1 MVLDHGQEKTAKGR
15 QHQPGDEKQDHKD
28 DLCKRAEVRQPGF
41 IHGNHRNSLIL
52 LQKYCF
58 LIKIGHIEL
67 GDCPLI
73 MAPMEDVTDM
83 PFRAICKQFGA
94 DLLITEF
101 VSSEGLIREADK
113 STGKMKFGEEER
125 PIGIQIFGD
134 SVESMRKAAII
145 AESMQPDFIDLNFG
159 CPVKKVVVRGGG
171 AALLNDLPK
180 MVAMTEA
187 VVRAVKLPVTAKT
200 RLGWDDASRN
210 ILEIA
215 ERLQDAGI
223 RAISIHGR
231 TRAQLYGGK
240 ADWTLIGKVK
250 NDPDIRIPV
259 FGNGDITG
267 AVVAK
272 EMKVRYGVDGLMIGR
287 AAVGNPWIF
296 RECRAYLKN
305 GELIPPPS
313 LQERVEIL
321 RIHLQR
327 SVEYKG
333 ERRTI
338 LEMRKFYSGYFRG
351 VPDFKKHRMQL
362 MTLDDLE
369 RVQELIGRIAGSPG

>member
-1 MVLDHGQEKTAKGR
+1 
-15 QHQPGDEKQDHKD
+15 
-28 DLCKRAEVRQPGF
+28 
-41 IHGNHRNSLIL
+41 
-52 LQKYCF
+52 
-58 LIKIGHIEL
+58 
-67 GDCPLI
+67 
-73 MAPMEDVTDM
+73 MAPMEDITDM
-83 PFRAICKQFGA
+83 PFRSLCKQFGA

-113 STGKMKFGEEER
+113 STNKMKFGQDER

-145 AESMQPDFIDLNFG
+145 AESLQPDFIDLNFG

-180 MVAMTEA
+180 MAAMTEA
-187 VVRAVKLPVTAKT
+187 VVKAVKIPVTAKT

-210 ILEIA
+210 IMEIA

-223 RAISIHGR
+223 QAISIHGR
-231 TRAQLYGGK
+231 TRAQLYGGQ

-250 NDPDIRIPV
+250 CNPHIHIPV

-267 AVVAK
+267 AVVSK
-272 EMKVRYGVDGLMIGR
+272 EMKDRYGVDGLMIGR

-296 RECRAYLKN
+296 RECKAYLNK

-313 LQERVEIL
+313 LQERVDIL

-327 SVEYKG
+327 SIDYKG
-333 ERRTI
+333 ERNTL

-351 VPDFKKHRMQL
+351 IPDFKKYRMML
-362 MTLDDLE
+362 MTLDEMD
-369 RVQELIGRIAGSPG
+369 RVLELIDKIADR

>member
-1 MVLDHGQEKTAKGR
+1 
-15 QHQPGDEKQDHKD
+15 
-28 DLCKRAEVRQPGF
+28 
-41 IHGNHRNSLIL
+41 L

-58 LIKIGHIEL
+58 LIKIGNIEL

-73 MAPMEDVTDM
+73 MAPMEDITDM
-83 PFRAICKQFGA
+83 PFRSLCKQFGA

-113 STGKMKFGEEER
+113 SRNKMKFGPDER

-145 AESMQPDFIDLNFG
+145 AESLQPDFIDLNFG
-159 CPVKKVVVRGGG
+159 CPVKKVVVKGGG

-180 MVAMTEA
+180 MAEMTEA
-187 VVRAVKLPVTAKT
+187 VVKAVKIPVTAKT

-210 ILEIA
+210 IMEIA

-223 RAISIHGR
+223 QAISIHGR
-231 TRAQLYGGK
+231 TRAQLYGGQ

-250 NDPDIRIPV
+250 HNPYLHIPV

-272 EMKVRYGVDGLMIGR
+272 EMKDRYGVDGLMIGR

-296 RECRAYLKN
+296 RECKAYLNK

-313 LQERVEIL
+313 LQERVDIL

-327 SVEYKG
+327 SIDYKG
-333 ERRTI
+333 ERNTL

-351 VPDFKKHRMQL
+351 IPDFKKYRMTL
-362 MTLDDLE
+362 MTLDEMD
-369 RVQELIGRIAGSPG
+369 RVLELIDRIADR

>member
-1 MVLDHGQEKTAKGR
+1 
-15 QHQPGDEKQDHKD
+15 
-28 DLCKRAEVRQPGF
+28 
-41 IHGNHRNSLIL
+41 
-52 LQKYCF
+52 
-58 LIKIGHIEL
+58 
-67 GDCPLI
+67 
-73 MAPMEDVTDM
+73 MAPMEDITDM
-83 PFRAICKQFGA
+83 PFRSLCKEFGA

-113 STGKMKFGEEER
+113 SRNKMKFGPDER

-145 AESMQPDFIDLNFG
+145 AESLQPDFIDLNFG
-159 CPVKKVVVRGGG
+159 CPVKKVVVKGGG

-180 MVAMTEA
+180 MAAMTEA
-187 VVRAVKLPVTAKT
+187 VVKAVKIPVTAKT
-200 RLGWDDASRN
+200 RLGWDDTSRN
-210 ILEIA
+210 IMEIA

-223 RAISIHGR
+223 QAISIHGR
-231 TRAQLYGGK
+231 TRAQLYGGQ
-240 ADWTLIGKVK
+240 ADWTLIGKAK
-250 NDPDIRIPV
+250 HNPYLHIPV

-272 EMKVRYGVDGLMIGR
+272 EMKDRYGVDGLMIGR

-296 RECRAYLKN
+296 RECKAYLNK

-313 LQERVEIL
+313 LQERVDIL

-327 SVEYKG
+327 SIDYKG
-333 ERRTI
+333 ERNTL

-351 VPDFKKHRMQL
+351 IPDFKKYRMML
-362 MTLDDLE
+362 MTLDEMD
-369 RVQELIGRIAGSPG
+369 RVLELIDKIADR

>member
-1 MVLDHGQEKTAKGR
+1 
-15 QHQPGDEKQDHKD
+15 
-28 DLCKRAEVRQPGF
+28 
-41 IHGNHRNSLIL
+41 
-52 LQKYCF
+52 
-58 LIKIGHIEL
+58 
-67 GDCPLI
+67 
-73 MAPMEDVTDM
+73 MEDITDM
-83 PFRAICKQFGA
+83 PFRSLCKHFGA

-113 STGKMKFGEEER
+113 STNKMKFGEGER

-145 AESMQPDFIDLNFG
+145 AETVKPDFIDLNFG
-159 CPVKKVVVRGGG
+159 CPVKKVVVKGGG

-180 MVAMTEA
+180 MTAMTEA
-187 VVRAVKLPVTAKT
+187 VVRAVGIPVTAKT
-200 RLGWDDASRN
+200 RLGWDDTNRN
-210 ILEIA
+210 IMEIA
-215 ERLQDAGI
+215 LRLQDAGI
-223 RAISIHGR
+223 LAISIHGR
-231 TRAQLYGGK
+231 TRAQLYGGS

-250 NDPDIRIPV
+250 ENPHIHIPV

-272 EMKVRYGVDGLMIGR
+272 EMKDRYGVDGLMIGR

-296 RECRAYLKN
+296 RECKAYLEK

-313 LQERVEIL
+313 LKERIEIL
-321 RIHLQR
+321 KIHIRR
-327 SVEYKG
+327 SIEYKG

-351 VPDFKKHRMQL
+351 VPDFKKHRMKL
-362 MTLDDLE
+362 MTMDEMDGVL
-369 RVQELIGRIAGSPG
+369 ELIAKITEG

>member
-1 MVLDHGQEKTAKGR
+1 
-15 QHQPGDEKQDHKD
+15 
-28 DLCKRAEVRQPGF
+28 
-41 IHGNHRNSLIL
+41 
-52 LQKYCF
+52 
-58 LIKIGHIEL
+58 
-67 GDCPLI
+67 

-83 PFRAICKQFGA
+83 PFRSLCKQFGA

-101 VSSEGLIREADK
+101 VSAEGLIREAEK
-113 STGKMKFGEEER
+113 STGKMKFGQDER
-125 PIGIQIFGD
+125 PVGIQIFGD
-134 SVESMRKAAII
+134 SVENMRKAAII
-145 AESMQPDFIDLNFG
+145 AESVQPDFIDLNFG
-159 CPVKKVVVRGGG
+159 CPVKKVVVKGGG

-180 MVAMTEA
+180 MTAMTEA
-187 VVRAVKLPVTAKT
+187 VVKAVTIPVTAKT
-200 RLGWDDASRN
+200 RLGWDDKSRN

-223 RAISIHGR
+223 QAISIHGR

-250 NDPDIRIPV
+250 ASPKIRIPV

-272 EMKVRYGVDGLMIGR
+272 EMKDRYGVDGLMIGR

-296 RECRAYLKN
+296 RECKAWIER

-313 LQERVEIL
+313 LKERADIL

-333 ERRTI
+333 ERTTI

-351 VPDFKKHRMQL
+351 IPDFKKHRMVL
-362 MTLDDLE
+362 ITLKEMDKVL
-369 RVQELIGRIAGSPG
+369 ELIGIIAGD

>member
-1 MVLDHGQEKTAKGR
+1 
-15 QHQPGDEKQDHKD
+15 
-28 DLCKRAEVRQPGF
+28 
-41 IHGNHRNSLIL
+41 L

-58 LIKIGHIEL
+58 LIKIGNIEL

-73 MAPMEDVTDM
+73 MAPMEDITDM
-83 PFRAICKQFGA
+83 PFRSLCKQFGA

-113 STGKMKFGEEER
+113 SRNKMKFGPDER

-145 AESMQPDFIDLNFG
+145 AESLQPDFIDLNFG
-159 CPVKKVVVRGGG
+159 CPVKKVVVKGGG

-180 MVAMTEA
+180 MAEMTEA
-187 VVRAVKLPVTAKT
+187 VVKAVKIPVTAKT

-210 ILEIA
+210 IMEIA

-223 RAISIHGR
+223 QAISIHGR
-231 TRAQLYGGK
+231 TRAQLYGGQ

-250 NDPDIRIPV
+250 HNPYLHIPV

-272 EMKVRYGVDGLMIGR
+272 EMKDRYGVDGLMIGR

-296 RECRAYLKN
+296 RECKAYLNK

-313 LQERVEIL
+313 LQERVDIL

-327 SVEYKG
+327 SIEYKG
-333 ERRTI
+333 ERNTL

-351 VPDFKKHRMQL
+351 IPDFKKYRMTL
-362 MTLDDLE
+362 MTLDEMD
-369 RVQELIGRIAGSPG
+369 RVLELIDKIADR

>member
-1 MVLDHGQEKTAKGR
+1 LA
-15 QHQPGDEKQDHKD
+15 
-28 DLCKRAEVRQPGF
+28 
-41 IHGNHRNSLIL
+41 
-52 LQKYCF
+52 
-58 LIKIGHIEL
+58 KIGHIEL

-83 PFRAICKQFGA
+83 PFRSICKEFGA

-101 VSSEGLIREADK
+101 VSSEGLIREAEK
-113 STGKMKFGEEER
+113 STSKMKFGEKER

-145 AESMQPDFIDLNFG
+145 AETIQPDFIDLNFG
-159 CPVKKVVVRGGG
+159 CPVKKVVVKGGG

-180 MVAMTEA
+180 MTAMTEA
-187 VVRAVKLPVTAKT
+187 VVKAVRVPVTAKT
-200 RLGWDDASRN
+200 RLGWDDRNRN
-210 ILEIA
+210 IMEIT

-223 RAISIHGR
+223 AAISIHGR
-231 TRAQLYGGK
+231 TRAQLYGGQ

-250 NDPDIRIPV
+250 ASQKIHIPV

-272 EMKVRYGVDGLMIGR
+272 EMRDRYGVDGLMIGR

-296 RECRAYLKN
+296 RECKAWLER

-313 LQERVEIL
+313 LDERVKVL
-321 RIHLQR
+321 HIHLAR
-327 SVEYKG
+327 SVAYKG
-333 ERRTI
+333 ERRTL

-351 VPDFKKHRMQL
+351 IPDFKKYRTVL
-362 MTLDDLE
+362 ITLNEMEKVLDLISE
-369 RVQELIGRIAGSPG
+369 IAGSR

>member
-1 MVLDHGQEKTAKGR
+1 LV
-15 QHQPGDEKQDHKD
+15 
-28 DLCKRAEVRQPGF
+28 
-41 IHGNHRNSLIL
+41 
-52 LQKYCF
+52 
-58 LIKIGHIEL
+58 KIGHIEL

-73 MAPMEDVTDM
+73 MAPMEDITDM
-83 PFRAICKQFGA
+83 PFRSLCKQFGA

-113 STGKMKFGEEER
+113 STNKMKFGQDER

-145 AESMQPDFIDLNFG
+145 AESLQPDFIDLNFG

-180 MVAMTEA
+180 MAAMTEA
-187 VVRAVKLPVTAKT
+187 VVKAVKIPITAKT
-200 RLGWDDASRN
+200 RLGWDDARQN
-210 ILEIA
+210 IMEIA

-223 RAISIHGR
+223 QAISIHGR

-250 NDPDIRIPV
+250 CNPHIHIPV

-267 AVVAK
+267 AVVSK
-272 EMKVRYGVDGLMIGR
+272 EMKDRYGVDGLMIGR

-296 RECRAYLKN
+296 RECKAYLNKE
-305 GELIPPPS
+305 ELIPPPS
-313 LQERVEIL
+313 LQERVDIL

-327 SVEYKG
+327 SIDYKG
-333 ERRTI
+333 ERNTL

-351 VPDFKKHRMQL
+351 IPDFKKYRMML
-362 MTLDDLE
+362 MTLDEMD
-369 RVQELIGRIAGSPG
+369 RVLELIDKIADR

>member
-1 MVLDHGQEKTAKGR
+1 
-15 QHQPGDEKQDHKD
+15 
-28 DLCKRAEVRQPGF
+28 
-41 IHGNHRNSLIL
+41 L

-58 LIKIGHIEL
+58 LVKIGHIEL

-73 MAPMEDVTDM
+73 MAPMEDITDM
-83 PFRAICKQFGA
+83 PFRSLCKQFGA

-101 VSSEGLIREADK
+101 VSSEGLIREAGK
-113 STGKMKFGEEER
+113 STNKMKFGPDER

-145 AESMQPDFIDLNFG
+145 AESLQPDFIDLNFG
-159 CPVKKVVVRGGG
+159 CPVKKVVVKGGG

-180 MVAMTEA
+180 MAAMTEA
-187 VVRAVKLPVTAKT
+187 VVKAVKIPVTAKT

-210 ILEIA
+210 IMEIA

-223 RAISIHGR
+223 QALSIHGR
-231 TRAQLYGGK
+231 TRAQLYGGQ
-240 ADWTLIGKVK
+240 ADWTLIGKVMH
-250 NDPDIRIPV
+250 NPHIHIPV

-272 EMKVRYGVDGLMIGR
+272 EMKDRYGVDGLMIGR

-296 RECRAYLKN
+296 RECKAYLNK

-321 RIHLQR
+321 RIHIQR
-327 SVEYKG
+327 SIEYKG
-333 ERRTI
+333 ERSTI

-351 VPDFKKHRMQL
+351 VPGFKKYRMML
-362 MTLDDLE
+362 MTLDKMDQVL
-369 RVQELIGRIAGSPG
+369 ELINKIADR